1 MWIAYTPCAPFLADS
16 FKKRMEILAFLVLG
30 GVAGWIASLIMGTDA
45 SQGILMNVVIGVIG
59 AVIGGMAFNA
69 FGSSG
74 VTGLNIYSLVVA
86 TIGAIVLLWIVRLF
100 RSSAR

>member
-1 MWIAYTPCAPFLADS
+1 
-16 FKKRMEILAFLVLG
+16 MEILAFLVLG

-69 FGSSG
+69 LGSSG

-100 RSSAR
+100 RSSTR